1 LETDMAQQ
9 ISVEDVVYPFNPLNT
24 VVGAQGIV
32 ERHTLTPANGVNYVT
47 IIPRAAP
54 FFRRTMKIVNTAN
67 NQTLVE
73 NQNYTF
79 GYFFAPFTQ
88 LTYKGIYGGITFN
101 ELDAPIEVEIT
112 YDTLGG
118 DFVLNATKY
127 AELAA
132 NIVDNPRELDWSQIA
147 DTPETYPPIDH
158 THAADTTLNYMDY
171 VEQLQAMQ
179 ALINSAIN
187 GYVNALN
194 THIDTGGNA
203 HNMTK
208 LQFGVDK
215 VPNWPAAVVDDI
227 PGQGSELLMSLALV
241 KQTFSYMYSGATV
254 KALKSDVISDVISSA
269 SVVQQLNILNEASLL
284 TTDEQSNL
292 TQWKVYR
299 AQMLIKASTGS
310 TTAITPPST
319 NTAFAR
325 LLGA

>member
-1 LETDMAQQ
+1 MAQQ
-9 ISVEDVVYPFNPLNT
+9 ISVEDVVYPYNPLNN
-24 VVGAQGIV
+24 VAGAQGIV

-54 FFRRTMKIVNTAN
+54 FFRRTLKIINTAN
-67 NQTLVE
+67 NQPLTE
-73 NQNYTF
+73 NQNYTL

-88 LTYKGIYGGITFN
+88 LTYKGLYGGITFN

-118 DFVLNATKY
+118 DFVLNSTAY

-132 NIVDNPRELDWSQIA
+132 NLVNNPRELDWSQIA

-171 VEQLQAMQ
+171 VEQLQGIQ
-179 ALINSAIN
+179 AVVNSAIN

-194 THIDTGGNA
+194 THIDTEGNA

-208 LQFGVDK
+208 EQFGLGN
-215 VPNWPAAVVDDI
+215 VPNWAPAVTDDI
-227 PGQGSELLMSLALV
+227 PGQGSNLLMSLALV
-241 KQTFSYMYSGATV
+241 KQTFAYMYSGVTV
-254 KALKSDVISDVISSA
+254 KALKDGAVADVLSSA
-269 SVVQQLNILNEASLL
+269 NIVQQLNVLNDAALL
-284 TTDEQSNL
+284 TSDEVANL
-292 TQWKVYR
+292 NLWKTYR

-310 TTAITPPST
+310 TTVITPPAT
-319 NTAFAR
+319 NTAFTR